1 MKYRSKFL
9 KEMQQGGGLSVF
21 APNPQPYRAP
31 LQGLNPQVFQY
42 NVNTA
47 PLDTSN
53 LIQVMQTKDVMD
65 IKREQAAIERQKL
78 TVEKELKEQELE
90 YKKAKMSLDFYSSM
104 LKMTGMKPGAGGQP
118 VIDDI
123 TNSVRNQKNRE
134 ILAQIDLLDKEMV
147 DLSSDLFNK
156 NNPGKITNMI
166 MKRNNLQKSITSTVE
181 EQAERAT
188 TANLE
193 KILKGETKGME
204 VNPEL
209 FEKFYGQR
217 REYWN
222 GKDNGYKPGVTLN
235 QAGMV
240 VDMARYRKDIDK
252 MYTDINKSWDMS
264 LDPYVKESG
273 IANVLI
279 TETKK
284 AYNDAETA
292 STQMATAIFNN
303 RELRAGFGI
312 DAGIKLFDE
321 SISDAEHIQRIKEII
336 KPKIAFD
343 DDALDKARTL
353 KAQMMAS
360 DPIAKQPTVIRYEG
374 GVNST
379 ITKSSK
385 SDNTY
390 STNRVE
396 TRTTDANVQN
406 TIDINRTGPE
416 KINTVLPA
424 LSKEGQARSMLV
436 MDELVKQGYDPNLAG
451 VDKIISNYISSEAG
465 KKAIAK
471 DIDGAVEGLK
481 KKLNEAG
488 LLKFIK
494 QREEEIE
501 KALYPM
507 GRPGGVKKQEASST
521 KTTTT
526 TKPAAK
532 KKTALEIIKEKRGK

>member
-1 MKYRSKFL
+1 
-9 KEMQQGGGLSVF
+9 MQNGGGLSVF
-21 APNPQPYRAP
+21 SPNPQPYRAP

-118 VIDDI
+118 VVDDI
-123 TNSVRNQKNRE
+123 TNSVRNQKNRG

-156 NNPGKITNMI
+156 SNPGKITNII
-166 MKRNNLQKSITSTVE
+166 MKRNNLQKSITSTIE

-193 KILKGETKGME
+193 KVLKGETKGMA

-209 FEKFYGQR
+209 FEKFYSQR
-217 REYWN
+217 REYWD

-240 VDMARYRKDIDK
+240 VDMVSHRKKIDK
-252 MYTDINKSWDMS
+252 LYEDANKSFDVS
-264 LDPYVKESG
+264 SDPTVMESG
-273 IANVLI
+273 ASNILI
-279 TETKK
+279 TKTKK

-292 STQMATAIFNN
+292 ATQMATAIFND
-303 RELRAGFGI
+303 RSLRAGFGI

-321 SISDAEHIQRIKEII
+321 SIPDAEHIERIKAIV

-343 DDALDKARTL
+343 DEALSEALTI
-353 KAQMMAS
+353 KAQMM
-360 DPIAKQPTVIRYEG
+360 
-374 GVNST
+374 
-379 ITKSSK
+379 K
-385 SDNTY
+385 SDVVPEAPKVSKIIYERTGGYDNT
-390 STNRVE
+390 STSSNSYNTV
-396 TRTTDANVQN
+396 RTEKRNTEANVQN
-406 TIDINRTGPE
+406 TIDVNRNNTGPE
-416 KINTVLPA
+416 KINTVWPG
-424 LSKEGQARSMLV
+424 LSKEERGRSQLV
-436 MDELVKQGYDPNLAG
+436 IDELARQGYDPNLAG
-451 VDKIISNYISSEAG
+451 VDKIISNYISSDAG

-471 DIDGAVEGLK
+471 DIDAGVEGLK

-501 KALYPM
+501 KTLYPF
-507 GRPGGVKKQEASST
+507 GRPGGGKKQETSST

-526 TKPAAK
+526 TKPAATT
-532 KKTALEIIKEKRGK
+532 KTKSSTVSKYYNK